1 MVSRAKRASDIL
13 KFLISDDISEA
24 ERDRIR
30 DALKV
35 RKSKKA
41 KNLIAILFPE
51 FTQPVRLPNRFG
63 QITSVFRT
71 YRYFD
76 ITPTGGKFAVMF
88 NPKQLYMA
96 TSTDP
101 AYTGVTTGFDSSS
114 FPLCSMYTNLDVN
127 GNVIADANTKHV
139 YADNCYDYFDEC
151 ALRAA
156 VIRVYYIGS
165 ALEKKGYMCGAIDY
179 GQDIK
184 TLWQTSSGQ
193 VAWNTTQIENG
204 HYKRFGDPDSGMRF
218 IWYPKDEED
227 LEFYTAEQAKA
238 DNYQKMQQVILMYG
252 VNLADDA
259 TLRVDIVRHIE
270 GLPKHNVRAYMQMRR
285 PEPGEPDD
293 VYEDL
298 AEISGDIS
306 DLISLNLKE
315 AAMVKESIS
324 EIINEMYSDEVAPV
338 YNKYGQD
345 DIIY

>member
-13 KFLISDDISEA
+13 RFLTSDDITES
-24 ERDRIR
+24 ERDTIR
-30 DALKV
+30 EALKV

-76 ITPTGGKFAVMF
+76 ITPISGKFAVVF
-88 NPKQLYMA
+88 NPKQLYMQA
-96 TSTDP
+96 SGAFAYGSTL
-101 AYTGVTTGFDSSS
+101 TGFDSDSY
-114 FPLCSMYTNLDVN
+114 PICSMYTAIDSS
-127 GNVIADANTKHV
+127 GNVIVDQSTRHI
-139 YADNCYDYFDEC
+139 YADNCFDYFDEC

-184 TLWQTSSGQ
+184 TTWQTGLNGT
-193 VAWNTTQIENG
+193 AWNTTQIENG

-227 LEFYTAEQAKA
+227 LQFVTIDQARAE
-238 DNYQKMQQVILMYG
+238 NYQRNQQTIMMYG

-298 AEISGDIS
+298 AEISGDLS

-315 AAMVKESIS
+315 AALVKDSVS
-324 EIINEMYSDEVAPV
+324 EIINEMYGDDVAPV
-338 YNKYGQD
+338 YNKYGQE